1 MENPKYSIVYP
12 TRNRPDLLRECIKAV
27 LLQETK
33 DWELIISDNHVEK
46 SALDIFNEFSDD
58 HRIKYFW
65 TGGNLS
71 MADNF
76 TFGLSKSSGKYVT
89 VLTDKTTLIP
99 TCLKFCDS
107 LLAKEEYDLIN
118 WSEAHFYPNSSN
130 NISQSDGSIR
140 IVYQTNQ
147 LIEYS
152 PKAEI
157 DYLLQFNKHR
167 SHDMPHYFRGKILFG
182 IVRRELI
189 EDLVNKNE
197 FFLKYAPDYTTRMI
211 VFSRAKKAI
220 EITRPLQCA
229 YISGDSNGMLC
240 AIYPDKAFTFF
251 NESDHF
257 QNVNEYFPIKGLY
270 TSQQNHVAG
279 DYIYS
284 LSKLNILPNINYQN
298 LYQTIFFD
306 LLKVKWNQP
315 QIKKQQME
323 LFYNSFQNFGIT
335 FKIHF
340 YIISLPYS
348 IFLYLRYR
356 INQIRSK
363 IYRESNN
370 VLLKSLLKYNEV
382 EASFYNIHDA
392 NQTLSNQFKIPLI
405 SKI

>member
-1 MENPKYSIVYP
+1 MENPKYSIVHP

-197 FFLKYAPDYTTRMI
+197 FFSSMHR
-211 VFSRAKKAI
+211 
-220 EITRPLQCA
+220 
-229 YISGDSNGMLC
+229 
-240 AIYPDKAFTFF
+240 
-251 NESDHF
+251 
-257 QNVNEYFPIKGLY
+257 
-270 TSQQNHVAG
+270 
-279 DYIYS
+279 
-284 LSKLNILPNINYQN
+284 
-298 LYQTIFFD
+298 TI
-306 LLKVKWNQP
+306 P
-315 QIKKQQME
+315 QE
-323 LFYNSFQNFGIT
+323 
-335 FKIHF
+335 
-340 YIISLPYS
+340 
-348 IFLYLRYR
+348 
-356 INQIRSK
+356 
-363 IYRESNN
+363 
-370 VLLKSLLKYNEV
+370 
-382 EASFYNIHDA
+382 
-392 NQTLSNQFKIPLI
+392 
-405 SKI
+405 